1 MVLNDLLEK
10 KQISRYRLSKDS
22 GIPQA
27 TVADLCTGK
36 TRITKCSAETLYKI
50 AKTLRVPMESLIEA
64 EIENQ
69 AESPRRMSFEV
80 FKSNVC
86 HLVKDQG
93 AVDFIIDTLESDE
106 IRKLYKR
113 KWYPKAFYLLAMVDY
128 LSNKNEIP
136 LCSNYNDVRKQH
148 LREPLYPTGVLLS
161 DAALHTNQYK
171 EEARRN
177 AIPEFLHFNIIECEV
192 QNVC

>member
-93 AVDFIIDTLESDE
+93 AVDSVRERLRVRLRRSSRPPR
-106 IRKLYKR
+106 IRTHR
-113 KWYPKAFYLLAMVDY
+113 LLGVRMVG
-128 LSNKNEIP
+128 
-136 LCSNYNDVRKQH
+136 R
-148 LREPLYPTGVLLS
+148 
-161 DAALHTNQYK
+161 
-171 EEARRN
+171 
-177 AIPEFLHFNIIECEV
+177 
-192 QNVC
+192 